1 MIGEIE
7 VIVIFERE
15 EEQMAVLERPD
26 GSTFAVKRDTLPPD
40 AKPGESLLVRDDG
53 SFEILPEETR
63 KRQKKVQHLLDSLWE
78 K

>member
-1 MIGEIE
+1 ML
-7 VIVIFERE
+7 VVFERE
-15 EEQMAVLERPD
+15 EEHMAVLERPD